1 METPEHKSFFRTLA
15 GLVLLPLAGMAAV
28 VFWHVSR
35 DRAGTVPANEAVAPA
50 AAAANPFARPMRRAP
65 RAAAAKSIS
74 ALEVRGSPEFK
85 GQIAGALD
93 LILQADQEAFFFI
106 KKCLYIIRN
115 ENKTDFYL
123 DGGQPVAAISTA
135 HAFRS
140 MPWCA
145 GIIAHQAFH
154 SYAKF
159 SSGKKQRFA
168 PPPPGS
174 SKNLTAAA
182 NPMIFEVTSLDSV
195 LAVEQRASEFQAK
208 ILAETGAS
216 RAEIRSVRNR
226 APRDFSTGH
235 DGNYSLLP

>member
-1 METPEHKSFFRTLA
+1 METPEHKSFFRTLG
-15 GLVLLPLAGMAAV
+15 GLALLPLAAMTAV

-35 DRAGTVPANEAVAPA
+35 DRAETVPVNEAVPPA
-50 AAAANPFARPMRRAP
+50 AAAANPFTRPLRAAP
-65 RAAAAKSIS
+65 RAAAAKNIS

-85 GQIAGALD
+85 GQIAGALE
-93 LILQADQEAFFFI
+93 LIFQTDQEAFFFI
-106 KKCLYIIRN
+106 KKCLYVIRN

-159 SSGKKQRFA
+159 SSGKKKRVA

-195 LAVEQRASEFQAK
+195 LAVEERASEFQMK

-216 RAEIRSVRNR
+216 RSELRSVRNR
-226 APRDFSTGH
+226 AQRDFSTGH
-235 DGNYSLLP
+235 DGNYSLP